1 MPPLLCS
8 GGMARRMTQRPSA
21 PSDVATWSA
30 VDRYYDAL
38 LKAADPILEAALA
51 ESRSAGLPEIQVS
64 PLLGK
69 LLHLLAR
76 AHRPQRILEI
86 GTLGGYSTIWLAR
99 GLPSDGRLVTIE
111 LSAHHADV
119 ARANIARAALDHQV
133 EIRVGPAL
141 EVLPRLESEGAG
153 PFDMVFID
161 ADKPSYPE
169 YVDWSVKL
177 ARPGTVIL
185 ADNVVRRGDVI
196 DTQSEDVNV
205 QGIRRM
211 NEAISRNPRLSAT
224 AIQTVGAKGHDGFLL
239 ALVLP
244 AQ

>member
-1 MPPLLCS
+1 
-8 GGMARRMTQRPSA
+8 MTQRPSA
-21 PSDVATWSA
+21 PSDVEAWSA
-30 VDRYYDAL
+30 VDQYYDAL
-38 LKAADPILEAALA
+38 LKTADPILEAALV
-51 ESRSAGLPEIQVS
+51 ESKAAGLPEIQVS
-64 PLLGK
+64 PLQGK
-69 LLHLLAR
+69 LLYLLAK

-111 LSAHHADV
+111 HSARHADV
-119 ARANIARAALDHQV
+119 ARANIARAGLEHQV

-141 EVLPRLESEGAG
+141 EVLPLLESEGAG

-169 YVDWSVKL
+169 YLDWSVKL
-177 ARPGTVIL
+177 ARPGSVIL

-196 DTQSEDVNV
+196 EAQSEDVNV

-211 NEAISRNPRLSAT
+211 NEAIARNPRLSAT